1 MAIQFPCTQCG
12 QPIEVDD
19 EHAGKT
25 AACPY
30 CQAHVAVP
38 LSSTYVPEQSVP
50 ARPSTT
56 APPLP
61 VSAPGSLPPGPHA
74 DVARAPGRVAAG
86 RTLGSYALVCTILA
100 LVLLIAVFARTFT
113 VLIQAGFSPTSAPS
127 RETLQQIQQR
137 GDALATGLQLGW
149 LFFAVVGLVLGIVS
163 VVQHANWRGIV
174 GIVVCGLFILC
185 FCGST
190 LLAVLMTLGG

>member
-50 ARPSTT
+50 ARPSTP
-56 APPLP
+56 APPRP
-61 VSAPGSLPPGPHA
+61 VPASACPPLEPHPHIPTA
-74 DVARAPGRVAAG
+74 HGRAAAG
-86 RTLGSYALVCTILA
+86 RALGNYALVCTVLA
-100 LVLLIAVFARTFT
+100 LGLLIAVFVRTFA
-113 VLIQAGFSPTSAPS
+113 VLIQAGFNPTSAPS
-127 RETLQQIQQR
+127 REALQQIQQR

-149 LFFAVVGLVLGIVS
+149 LFFAVVGLALGIAS
-163 VVQHANWRGIV
+163 IVQHGNWRGIV
-174 GIVVCGLFILC
+174 GIVVCGLFMLC

-190 LLAVLMTLGG
+190 LLAVLVTMGG